1 MRVKRTCSMDTR
13 RILIIFRH
21 THWPP
26 LVFLIM
32 EVLYFMVQ
40 SVTIPQGGVREWP
53 GVIGLR
59 LVSTGALYTSDF
71 MKKFAVSY

>member
-1 MRVKRTCSMDTR
+1 MKRTCSMNTR
-13 RILIIFRH
+13 SILVIFRH

-32 EVLYFMVQ
+32 EVLYSMVQ
-40 SVTIPQGGVREWP
+40 SVTITQRGVREWS

-59 LVSTGALYTSDF
+59 LVSTSVLYTSDF
-71 MKKFAVSY
+71 MRIFAIS

>member
-1 MRVKRTCSMDTR
+1 MDTR
-13 RILIIFRH
+13 RILVIFRH

-32 EVLYFMVQ
+32 EVLYSMVE
-40 SVTIPQGGVREWP
+40 SVTIPQGGVREWS

-59 LVSTGALYTSDF
+59 LVSTSVLYNSVF
-71 MKKFAVSY
+71 MEIFAIS